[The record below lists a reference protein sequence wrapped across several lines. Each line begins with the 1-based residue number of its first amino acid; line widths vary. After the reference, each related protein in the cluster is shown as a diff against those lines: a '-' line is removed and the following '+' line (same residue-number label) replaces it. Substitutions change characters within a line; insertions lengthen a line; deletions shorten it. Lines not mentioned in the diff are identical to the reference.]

1 MSARRRRA
9 VPITPVRIT
18 SARAARSYTCVVE
31 FDASQLALDVGL
43 RVLALAVGWISF
55 VMIAWTVWRLRRP
68 QPLRLITPLI
78 AVAGA
83 VGSLAVYLVVAGV
96 SVEPLPFAGLVVV
109 GAVIGL
115 VALWLVRVD
124 TREGRLWVRRS
135 HWFLLVWGVALVSLQ
150 VSAAI
155 DSPNSFAAGIA
166 ATALSAGLMATL
178 NGGLLLRR
186 FRGVAEPSPTAPS

>member
-1 MSARRRRA
+1 M
-9 VPITPVRIT
+9 
-18 SARAARSYTCVVE
+18 E
-31 FDASQLALDVGL
+31 FDANQLALDVGL

-78 AVAGA
+78 AITGA

-96 SVEPLPFAGLVVV
+96 SVEPLPFAGLVAV

-124 TREGRLWVRRS
+124 TREGRLWVGARTGSCWSGASRWSRCRSAPRSTRRTR
-135 HWFLLVWGVALVSLQ
+135 
-150 VSAAI
+150 
-155 DSPNSFAAGIA
+155 SPRASPRPR
-166 ATALSAGLMATL
+166 S
-178 NGGLLLRR
+178 RR
-186 FRGVAEPSPTAPS
+186 G